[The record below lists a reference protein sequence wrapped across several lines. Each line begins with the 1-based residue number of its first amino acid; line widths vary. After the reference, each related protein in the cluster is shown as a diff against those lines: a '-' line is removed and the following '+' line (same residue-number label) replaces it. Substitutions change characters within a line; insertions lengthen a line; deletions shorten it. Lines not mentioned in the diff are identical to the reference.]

1 VKRLRPWLAVRLRT
15 RRGTGAAALGLAACL
30 VVGLAA
36 CDRATTP
43 NKISTDGG
51 RACQAVELDSVAARI
66 GVRFDTSAGA
76 NVDLTYTCV
85 LTQLAAAYPDLT
97 LSMSKSA
104 ANVVI
109 FQVTAVPAGAAN
121 LKDLGR
127 IAYQLTV
134 PAGTDGDG
142 TKMGPTVEIG
152 WLSTAPQQVV
162 LRYTF
167 APAATDADVTALT
180 PKLLDLAHDIEHM
193 LLVGPTLA

>member
-1 VKRLRPWLAVRLRT
+1 V
-15 RRGTGAAALGLAACL
+15 AALGVAVCLA
-30 VVGLAA
+30 VGLAG
-36 CDRATTP
+36 CSNATTP

-51 RACQAVELDSVAARI
+51 RACQAVELDNVAARL

-85 LTQLAAAYPDLT
+85 LAQLAGAYPDLT

-109 FQVTAVPAGAAN
+109 FQVTAVPAGATSI
-121 LKDLGR
+121 KDLGR
-127 IAYQLTV
+127 VAYQLTT

-142 TKMGPTVEIG
+142 TKTGPTVEIG
-152 WLSTAPQQVV
+152 WLSMAPQQMV

-167 APAATDADVTALT
+167 GAAATDADVTTLT

>member
-1 VKRLRPWLAVRLRT
+1 MRLRPWLAVRLRH
-15 RRGTGAAALGLAACL
+15 RRRAAIALGLAACL
-30 VVGLAA
+30 VVGLAG
-36 CDRATTP
+36 CDRTVPP

-51 RACQAVELDSVAARI
+51 FACQAVELDNVAARL

-85 LTQLAAAYPDLT
+85 LAQLAAAYPNLT

-109 FQVTAVPAGAAN
+109 FQVTALPAGATDV
-121 LKDLGR
+121 KDLGR
-127 IAYQLTV
+127 VAYQITV

-142 TKMGPTVEIG
+142 TKTGPTVEIG
-152 WLSTAPQQVV
+152 WLSAAPQQLVM
-162 LRYTF
+162 RYTF
-167 APAATDADVTALT
+167 ASAATDADVTTMT

-193 LLVGPTLA
+193 LLVGPTLT